1 MWLLVILIRNTISL
15 NVLKKYFS
23 YNKTMAKLSELRE
36 ILLTNQIDGYMHYN
50 KKQLIVLLGEK
61 GLLPPKPVKVKKEI
75 NSKYEKL
82 ATIRNNPKQVSLKNV
97 ETGGTIT
104 FPSIYKASKFIDRS
118 PRIITFWNNRVWDNR
133 YEIKIASP
141 E

>member
-1 MWLLVILIRNTISL
+1 
-15 NVLKKYFS
+15 
-23 YNKTMAKLSELRE
+23 MAKLSQLRE
-36 ILLTNQIDGYMHYN
+36 ILLTNQINGYMHYD
-50 KKQLIVLLGEK
+50 KKQLIVLLGVK

-82 ATIRNNPKQVSLKNV
+82 ATIRNNPKQVVLKNV

-141 E
+141 EQSITLLIYPRKFARIKRIFEFSYLVL

>member
-1 MWLLVILIRNTISL
+1 
-15 NVLKKYFS
+15 
-23 YNKTMAKLSELRE
+23 MAKLSELRE
-36 ILLTNQIDGYMHYN
+36 ILVTNQIKGYMHYD

-61 GLLPPKPVKVKKEI
+61 GLLPLKPEKVKKEI
-75 NSKYEKL
+75 NHKFEKL
-82 ATIRNNPKQVSLKNV
+82 ATIRNNPKQVVLKNV

-118 PRIITFWNNRVWDNR
+118 PRIITFYNNRVWDNR

>member
-1 MWLLVILIRNTISL
+1 
-15 NVLKKYFS
+15 
-23 YNKTMAKLSELRE
+23 MAKLSQFRE
-36 ILLTNQIDGYMHYN
+36 ILLTNQINGYMHYD

-82 ATIRNNPKQVSLKNV
+82 ATIRNNPKQVSLKHV

-104 FPSIYKASKFIDRS
+104 FPSIYKASKFARIKRIFLFGSINRKIDRATDI
-118 PRIITFWNNRVWDNR
+118 RMKEN
-133 YEIKIASP
+133 
-141 E
+141 

>member
-1 MWLLVILIRNTISL
+1 
-15 NVLKKYFS
+15 
-23 YNKTMAKLSELRE
+23 MAKLSQLRE
-36 ILLTNQIDGYMHYN
+36 ILLTNQINGYMHYD

-82 ATIRNNPKQVSLKNV
+82 ATIRNNPKQVVFTHV
-97 ETGGTIT
+97 ETGDTNT
-104 FPSIYKASKFIDRS
+104 FPSIYKAAKFIDRS
-118 PRIITFWNNRVWDNR
+118 PRIITFYNNRVWDNR
-133 YEIKIASP
+133 YEIRIASS

>member
-1 MWLLVILIRNTISL
+1 
-15 NVLKKYFS
+15 
-23 YNKTMAKLSELRE
+23 MAKLSQLRE
-36 ILLTNQIDGYMHYN
+36 ILLTNQINGYMHYD
-50 KKQLIVLLGEK
+50 KKQLIVLLGKK
-61 GLLPPKPVKVKKEI
+61 GLLPSKPVKMKKEI

-104 FPSIYKASKFIDRS
+104 FPSIYNASKFIDRS

>member
-1 MWLLVILIRNTISL
+1 
-15 NVLKKYFS
+15 
-23 YNKTMAKLSELRE
+23 MAKLSQLRE
-36 ILLTNQIDGYMHYN
+36 ILLTNQINGYMHYD

-82 ATIRNNPKQVSLKNV
+82 ATIRNNPKQVVLKNV

-104 FPSIYKASKFIDRS
+104 FPSIYKASKCLIDLQELLLFG
-118 PRIITFWNNRVWDNR
+118 IIGCGIISMKLR
-133 YEIKIASP
+133 
-141 E
+141 